1 MIIIII
7 KQFIKLVARKLK
19 LCQLAETP
27 YRMLPFSHVWKADL
41 CTGKVLRMMPRCKS
55 KAGVT
60 LVEPYPRTV
69 KTINFILFK
78 PFTPEE
84 GLAQSVST
92 RPLVLNVPILIP
104 RCDLKSFF
112 RLLSLL
118 AACDVG
124 ETSQAARSQ
133 KKRLFSQAM
142 LPSYRRKINTL
153 TLTFAWSYIC
163 NWVKGKVN

>member
-27 YRMLPFSHVWKADL
+27 YRMLPFSHVGKADL
-41 CTGKVLRMMPRCKS
+41 CTGKVMRMMPRCKS

-69 KTINFILFK
+69 TTINFILFK

-92 RPLVLNVPILIP
+92 RPSVLNVPILIP
-104 RCDLKSFF
+104 SNPSFDFSRSSPPVTLAKRPRRRGARRNGSF
-112 RLLSLL
+112 RRLCYLVT
-118 AACDVG
+118 DV
-124 ETSQAARSQ
+124 
-133 KKRLFSQAM
+133 K
-142 LPSYRRKINTL
+142 
-153 TLTFAWSYIC
+153 
-163 NWVKGKVN
+163 